1 MICNQ
6 ENKKIKMAKIEFIVP
21 SVLNKG
27 GGEKKLSLDAVTLQ
41 DAFSKVSSQMG
52 EDFKRKV
59 FDLNGKPR
67 PLINIYVNGKNTRF
81 AGNGMTR
88 SLADG
93 DSIHILPAVAGGAEI
108 TREDMQRYS
117 RQIMLEEIGFTGMEN
132 IRNAHVSVIGV
143 GGIGNPVVTQLTAMG
158 IGKLKIVDRDVI
170 EISNLHRQHLYTD
183 DDIGKVK
190 VEAALERL
198 RKLNP
203 QVEIEAVPTSVT
215 TYTAENLVKGSDIVI
230 DALDSI
236 EARYALNDACIKQN
250 IPFIYAGALGM
261 VGSVCTILPNKTA
274 CLRCMFPKL
283 EEDEMPTCSTEG
295 VHPSILYLVSG
306 IQVSEAVKMIIGQQP
321 TLANTLL
328 YIDLTEL
335 SFEKIQMSRY
345 DGCPSCGSKKIEVTT
360 TVAGNSQENTQTRD
374 RLEDSVGG
382 QKEQK
387 ILVQEEK
394 RLIIEELCG
403 RDMGKRTF
411 TITPTHQFS
420 SEPIDLGLVIR
431 NAEAIGYRVKTR
443 GNLGVTA
450 IGGNN
455 SKNSNNANSA
465 ALSVSFL
472 TSGAATIVGAKS
484 EHEALDIYQDFVGG
498 KN

>member
-1 MICNQ
+1 
-6 ENKKIKMAKIEFIVP
+6 MAKIEFVVP

-27 GGEKKLSLDAVTLQ
+27 GGEKKLSLDAVSLQ

-67 PLINIYVNGKNTRF
+67 PLINVYVNGKNTRF

-88 SLADG
+88 SLSDG
-93 DSIHILPAVAGGAEI
+93 DSIHILPAVAGGGEI

-117 RQIMLEEIGFTGMEN
+117 RQIMLEEIGFTGMEKL
-132 IRNAHVSVIGV
+132 RNAHVSVIGV

-158 IGKLKIVDRDVI
+158 IGKLKIIDRDVI
-170 EISNLHRQHLYTD
+170 EISNLHRQHLYTEE
-183 DDIGKVK
+183 DIGKVK

-215 TYTAENLVKGSDIVI
+215 TYTVESLVKGSDVVI

-250 IPFIYAGALGM
+250 IPLIYAGALGM

-274 CLRCMFPKL
+274 CLRCMFPAL

-295 VHPSILYLVSG
+295 VHPSILYLVGG

-321 TLANTLL
+321 SLANTLL
-328 YIDLTEL
+328 YVDLTDL

-345 DGCPSCGSKKIEVTT
+345 DGCPSCGSKKIELAT
-360 TVAGNSQENTQTRD
+360 TVTGNSQESTQARD
-374 RLEDSVGG
+374 KIEDSGIV
-382 QKEQK
+382 QQEQK
-387 ILVQEEK
+387 TEEK
-394 RLIIEELCG
+394 RLIVEELCG

-420 SEPIDLGLVIR
+420 SEPIDLAAVIR
-431 NAEAIGYRVKTR
+431 NVETTGYKVKTR

-450 IGGNN
+450 ISGNDDKDSTNTN
-455 SKNSNNANSA
+455 SSTI
-465 ALSVSFL
+465 SVSFL

-484 EHEALDIYQDFVGG
+484 EHEALAIYQTFMDG
-498 KN
+498 